1 MGSVS
6 ELNEHIAV
14 ADETE
19 LGRVIE
25 GRRAIVA
32 TELAAERAH
41 LQALPDEPFDAA
53 RHLTARVDAKS
64 RIFVVNDTRLVRI
77 AGVTAKPVAGWVTQ
91 QARNLSM
98 DPAEQALTV
107 RLLVRDRDTNFTA
120 SFDSVFAADGIRI
133 VKSPVRAPGQC
144 HL

>member
-1 MGSVS
+1 M
-6 ELNEHIAV
+6 
-14 ADETE
+14 
-19 LGRVIE
+19 
-25 GRRAIVA
+25 
-32 TELAAERAH
+32 
-41 LQALPDEPFDAA
+41 
-53 RHLTARVDAKS
+53 
-64 RIFVVNDTRLVRI
+64 VNDTRLVRI

-107 RLLVRDRDTNFTA
+107 TLLVRHRDTKFTA